1 MKLKTKLITLNFF
14 MLFFVGSMLFLQ
26 FRAAQNKQKF
36 EIRKGFSQASLKLE
50 KAISNVF
57 YLYYHNV
64 QNIALNGSLQKK
76 SFDEANFYFN
86 ELVSLYPLYDL
97 IVFVDMDGK
106 YVASNSLDSAGK
118 KLSVDN
124 VKSYDFSS
132 ETWFKSVKEGKLV
145 EDYDKKIYGS
155 FFGEFERSGLA
166 KAAYG
171 TQRSGNHFSTQVND
185 EFGDAVG
192 FITTFVNSKWID
204 AEVTSLNNSLK
215 MEGKKGAQL
224 FVLNAEG
231 KVISELTDDKI
242 ITDNILKVNGV
253 DKYKELI
260 TESKNLVEPSF
271 INSMFLIDNKELSA
285 YTEFDYE
292 KFIKAIGWKSFIKM
306 SSGEAFSSI
315 SVATNIFTL
324 SFIFTLILASLLS
337 MLVSNKLSTQLLGIA
352 SSIGSESGA
361 ITEASGQLSEHSSS
375 LSSATSEQASN
386 LQETVASL
394 NEISAMIN
402 KNTEASQSS
411 KDLSIK
417 SRKAAEL
424 GKGTIDKMLTSID
437 DISDAN
443 TDIIDQMKQNT
454 EEIKD
459 IITVIKE
466 IEDKTKVIN
475 DIVFQTKLLSFNAS
489 VEAARAGEHGK
500 GFSVVAEE
508 VGNLAQHS
516 GDAAKQIEEM
526 LNESV
531 NKVEAIANNTETKV
545 KVLIEQGTARVE
557 TGKSVA
563 RECDTALGEILE
575 CANTLDGMI
584 DEIAVASIEQSQ
596 GVQEINKAMSE
607 LDSVTKQNSL
617 IAHETSLNTKGLN
630 KQAVNLNEISK
641 SLTDLIT
648 GEKNSDLSSI
658 VLSAKEDKR
667 FEFVEEEEEETDDY
681 SSRKAHQ
688 EVGQDEEEVVEEREE
703 VQEVEK
709 KPKPKKV
716 INSESKKIAS
726 SDISVPAAEDGDW
739 EDI

>member
-1 MKLKTKLITLNFF
+1 MALNFF

-64 QNIALNGSLQKK
+64 QNIALNSSLQTK
-76 SFDEANFYFN
+76 SYDGANFYFN

-97 IVFVDMDGK
+97 IIFVDMKGN
-106 YVASNSLDSAGK
+106 YIASNNLDSSGK
-118 KLSVDN
+118 KLN
-124 VKSYDFSS
+124 LEKLKAYNYK
-132 ETWFKSVKEGKLV
+132 EENWFKSVKDGKLV

-155 FFGEFERSGLA
+155 YFGNFESSALA
-166 KAAYG
+166 KVGYG
-171 TQRSGNHFSTQVND
+171 SERKGNHFTTQVND

-192 FITTFVNSKWID
+192 FITTFLSSNWINE
-204 AEVTSLNNSLK
+204 EVLALNQALK
-215 MEGKKGAQL
+215 MEGKVGAEL
-224 FVLNAEG
+224 YVLNSKGEI
-231 KVISELTDDKI
+231 ISEVAGDKVVEE
-242 ITDNILKVNGV
+242 NILKVNV
-253 DKYKELI
+253 SEKHADLI
-260 TESKNLVEPSF
+260 TDSMSLVEPSF
-271 INSMFLIDNKELSA
+271 IKSMFQVDNKELSA
-285 YTEFDYE
+285 YTEFDYK
-292 KFIKAIGWKSFIKM
+292 KFIKSIGWKSFIKM
-306 SSGEAFSSI
+306 SSEGAFSSI
-315 SVATNIFTL
+315 SVATDIFTI
-324 SFIFTLILASLLS
+324 SFIFTLILASFLS
-337 MLVSNKLSTQLLGIA
+337 MLVSNKLSKQLLGIA
-352 SSIGSESGA
+352 SNISSESST
-361 ITEASGQLSEHSSS
+361 ITEASGQLSEHSTS
-375 LSSATSEQASN
+375 LSSATSEQASS

-417 SRKAAEL
+417 SRKAAEV

-531 NKVEAIANNTETKV
+531 GKVEAIANNTESKV

-557 TGKSVA
+557 NGKSVA
-563 RECDTALGEILE
+563 RECDKALGEILE
-575 CANTLDGMI
+575 CASTLDGMV

-607 LDSVTKQNSL
+607 LDTVTKQNSM
-617 IAHETSLNTKGLN
+617 IAHETSVNTQGLN
-630 KQAVNLNEISK
+630 KQALNLNEISK
-641 SLTDLIT
+641 GLTDLIT
-648 GEKNSDLSSI
+648 GEKNSDLSNI
-658 VLSAKEDKR
+658 VLSAKNKDVGEVESKQIDKKK
-667 FEFVEEEEEETDDY
+667 T
-681 SSRKAHQ
+681 HL
-688 EVGQDEEEVVEEREE
+688 EVVPDIAESEIKSPSKESVSAPVTENAPVE
-703 VQEVEK
+703 VK
-709 KPKPKKV
+709 L
-716 INSESKKIAS
+716 AS
-726 SDISVPAAEDGDW
+726 SDLSVPAAEDGDW